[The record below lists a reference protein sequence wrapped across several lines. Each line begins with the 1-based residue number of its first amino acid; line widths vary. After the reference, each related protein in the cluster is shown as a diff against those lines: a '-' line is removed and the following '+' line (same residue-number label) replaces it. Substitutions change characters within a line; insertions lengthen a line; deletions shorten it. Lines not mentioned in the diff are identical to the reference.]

1 MCAKKADAGAS
12 PSGERPEPSMSKKDL
27 ADLAGYTYRRLF
39 DIDKSLPE
47 DGKLFVN
54 GADGKCDLATFIRR
68 WVKYNVDKEA
78 GDDQTLDDVK
88 AIHEK
93 VKTRKTELEVAKME
107 GALVD
112 IADVRR
118 MWGDVANTV
127 MQNMIR
133 LPSTIAPQLVMNDN
147 VEIIA
152 SIIEKEIHRV
162 LTAIAD
168 APVPSYAA
176 SPSEETESED

>member
-1 MCAKKADAGAS
+1 MCARNNNAA
-12 PSGERPEPSMSKKDL
+12 EREECEAPSMTKKEL
-27 ADLAGYTYRRLF
+27 ASIAGYTYHRLY

-47 DGKLFVN
+47 DGKLFVRGN
-54 GADGKCDLATFIRR
+54 DGKCDLGMFVRR
-68 WVKYNVDKEA
+68 WVKYNVDKET
-78 GDDQTLDDVK
+78 GDDQSLDEVK

-112 IADVRR
+112 MTDIRR
-118 MWGDVANTV
+118 LWGDVANTV
-127 MQNMIR
+127 MQNMVR
-133 LPSTIAPQLVMNDN
+133 LPSTLAPQLVMMEK

-152 SIIEKEIHRV
+152 NKIETAIHEV

-168 APVPSYAA
+168 TPVPNYAA
-176 SPSEETESED
+176 SSSEDEESEE